1 MLKKYLSDIAFM
13 QVLNLLI
20 KPIWILLIDAAVQ
33 EALPQEVYGNYFAL
47 FNFSLLFF
55 IVLDLGLNS
64 FNITEVAQDN
74 SKIGLLTG
82 SIIGLKIILAFCII
96 DVS

>member
-64 FNITEVAQDN
+64 LNSNEVEQDKR
-74 SKIGLLTG
+74 KIALLTG
-82 SIIGLKIILAFCII
+82 SIICLIIIVAL
-96 DVS
+96 V

>member
-47 FNFSLLFF
+47 FKFRLLFL
-55 IVLDLGLNS
+55 IVLDLCLNRLNS
-64 FNITEVAQDN
+64 TEVAQAN
-74 SKIGLLTG
+74 RKIALLIG
-82 SIIGLKIILAFCII
+82 SIICLIIIVAL
-96 DVS
+96 V